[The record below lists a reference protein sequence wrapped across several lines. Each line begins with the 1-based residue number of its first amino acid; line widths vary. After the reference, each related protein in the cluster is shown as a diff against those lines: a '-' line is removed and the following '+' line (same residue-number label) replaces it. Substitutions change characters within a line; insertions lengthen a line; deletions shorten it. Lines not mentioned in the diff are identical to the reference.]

1 MEIYQLNFYITCR
14 YNEMNLLT
22 RDIAY
27 LDANKHET
35 LNQISYIGILKSRGA
50 APSHFVRNDI

>member
-1 MEIYQLNFYITCR
+1 
-14 YNEMNLLT
+14 MNLLT